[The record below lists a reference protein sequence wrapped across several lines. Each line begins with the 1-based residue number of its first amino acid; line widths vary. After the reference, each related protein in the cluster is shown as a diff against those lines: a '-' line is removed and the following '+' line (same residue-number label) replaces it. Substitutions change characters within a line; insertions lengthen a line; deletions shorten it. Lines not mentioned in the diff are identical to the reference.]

1 MCGAGLW
8 PENTMYAFERAVGLG
23 SDVLEMD
30 LRSTAD
36 GVLVL
41 IHDDT
46 VERTT
51 DGSGLVNNFMLNELK
66 KLDAGYEWTVDEGM
80 TFPYRGQGI
89 VVPTLEELFTAFPDM
104 RMNIEI
110 KEVESSVPVPLC
122 DLIHAHNMTDKVLI
136 GSFYTQPMNEFRQA
150 CPEIALS
157 ATTNQVATFFI
168 LNKLFMKAAFTPTF
182 HAMQL
187 PEYRDNLHIL
197 TPEFVDAIRT
207 RNLSTYAWTI
217 NDVENMQYMLDL
229 GVNGMVTDYPD
240 KLIELINEK

>member
-80 TFPYRGQGI
+80 TFPYERVAI
-89 VVPTLEELFTAFPDM
+89 PYFAATLLV
-104 RMNIEI
+104 R
-110 KEVESSVPVPLC
+110 
-122 DLIHAHNMTDKVLI
+122 
-136 GSFYTQPMNEFRQA
+136 
-150 CPEIALS
+150 
-157 ATTNQVATFFI
+157 TTLAFFI
-168 LNKLFMKAAFTPTF
+168 P
-182 HAMQL
+182 
-187 PEYRDNLHIL
+187 
-197 TPEFVDAIRT
+197 
-207 RNLSTYAWTI
+207 
-217 NDVENMQYMLDL
+217 
-229 GVNGMVTDYPD
+229 
-240 KLIELINEK
+240 